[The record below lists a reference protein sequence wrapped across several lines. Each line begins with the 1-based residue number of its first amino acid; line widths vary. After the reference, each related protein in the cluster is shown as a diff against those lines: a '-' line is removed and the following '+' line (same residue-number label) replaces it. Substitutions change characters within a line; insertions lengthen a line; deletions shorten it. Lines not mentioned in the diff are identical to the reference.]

1 MACRFPGG
9 ANDLDA
15 YWQLL
20 REGVDAIT
28 TIPPERW
35 DVDSYY
41 DPDPETPGKMYTRSG
56 AFLRNVDQFDPQF
69 FGISPREAVDLD
81 PQQRLLLEVSWEALE
96 NAGQAPNLLARS
108 RTGVFIGIGQNDYAQ
123 LQLKSGD
130 LTTPQRLYGDRQR
143 ALVCVRP
150 VVLRSG
156 SPGSQPGYRHG
167 LLVVAGGHPSGL
179 SKPAL
184 RRMQSG
190 AGRWRHLNLSPE
202 ITILLSTTRA
212 LSPDGRCKTFDA
224 SANGF
229 SRGEGCGVVVLKR
242 LSDAMAGGDN
252 ILALIRGSAVNHD
265 GPSSSLTVPNELAQE
280 ELLQQ
285 ALRNARVEPHQIQYV
300 EAHGTGTSLGDPI
313 EVAALGKVL
322 CRERSKD
329 ESLVVGSVKTNFGH
343 LEAAAGIAGLIKTV
357 LALER
362 QEIPP
367 HLHFKQP
374 NPHIPWNEL
383 SLLVPTQLI
392 PWPSGDKPRLA
403 GVSSFGMSG
412 TNAHVV
418 LEEAPRRP
426 VRPAAA
432 NRTPAPHSGPVGQN
446 SRGPGSI
453 GRPLSVSPPGSAR
466 SFPGRRLLQRQYRPF
481 SLQPPAH
488 CHRRLHGRSRRKARP
503 CLECPCAGAPAQL
516 ASQAG
521 FLVHRPGVPVS
532 RHGS

>member
-1 MACRFPGG
+1 MGDNSQKTDKPLYSSKEVLLALQQARAKLEAVERSKTEPIAIVGMACRFPGG

-20 REGVDAIT
+20 RQGVDAIT
-28 TIPPERW
+28 NIPPERW

-81 PQQRLLLEVSWEALE
+81 PQQRLLLEVTWEALE

-108 RTGVFIGIGQNDYAQ
+108 RTGIFIGIGQNDYAQ

-130 LTTPQRLYGDRQR
+130 LRRLNAYMATGNGLSFASGRLSYVLGLQGPNLAIDT
-143 ALVCVRP
+143 ACSSSLVAIHLACQS
-150 VVLRSG
+150 LRSG
-156 SPGSQPGYRHG
+156 ECN
-167 LLVVAGGHPSGL
+167 LALAGG
-179 SKPAL
+179 A
-184 RRMQSG
+184 
-190 AGRWRHLNLSPE
+190 HLNLSPE

-242 LSDAMAGGDN
+242 LSDAIAGGDN

-285 ALRNARVEPHQIQYV
+285 ALRNARAEPHQIQYV

-313 EVAALGKVL
+313 EVAALGKIL

-357 LALER
+357 LALR
-362 QEIPP
+362 APGDSASSALQAAQSP
-367 HLHFKQP
+367 HP
-374 NPHIPWNEL
+374 
-383 SLLVPTQLI
+383 
-392 PWPSGDKPRLA
+392 
-403 GVSSFGMSG
+403 
-412 TNAHVV
+412 
-418 LEEAPRRP
+418 LE
-426 VRPAAA
+426 
-432 NRTPAPHSGPVGQN
+432 
-446 SRGPGSI
+446 
-453 GRPLSVSPPGSAR
+453 
-466 SFPGRRLLQRQYRPF
+466 
-481 SLQPPAH
+481 
-488 CHRRLHGRSRRKARP
+488 
-503 CLECPCAGAPAQL
+503 
-516 ASQAG
+516 
-521 FLVHRPGVPVS
+521 
-532 RHGS
+532 